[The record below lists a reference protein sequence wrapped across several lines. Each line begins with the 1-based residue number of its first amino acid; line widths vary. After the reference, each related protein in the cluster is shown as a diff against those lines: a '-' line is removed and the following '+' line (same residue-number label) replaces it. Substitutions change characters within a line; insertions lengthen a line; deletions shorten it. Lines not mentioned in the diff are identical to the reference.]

1 MHKHRTIH
9 GIDPYAPGGIEA
21 LLEHH
26 RATFG
31 SATMMADEG
40 GSEGAGGDSGGS
52 GEGEGQQEK
61 QESGEGQQE
70 TKGANLWDDPAKAKA
85 EIERLRA
92 ENGKDRTTAKTKA
105 AEDARNELTQ
115 SIGKAL
121 GLIKDGDT
129 KPDPA
134 ELTKQIG
141 ALSTEATQA
150 KTELAVYKAASKAGA
165 DADALLDSRGFLA
178 KLTDIDP
185 TDSKAITKAIDEAVK
200 DNPKLKL
207 VRAAGTSGAD
217 FTGGTGEQR
226 QTNVAPGRP
235 RLAAAFNNS

>member
-1 MHKHRTIH
+1 MHKPTIH
-9 GIDPYAPGGIEA
+9 GIDPYAPGGLDA
-21 LLEHH
+21 LFAHH

-31 SATMMADEG
+31 DAVMEA
-40 GSEGAGGDSGGS
+40 
-52 GEGEGQQEK
+52 
-61 QESGEGQQE
+61 
-70 TKGANLWDDPAKAKA
+70 DPAPADPAPADPAPADPPADPKPADPPKDDSNPWADPDKAKA

-92 ENGKDRTTAKTKA
+92 ENGKERTNAKSKA

-121 GLIKDGDT
+121 GLIKDGDE
-129 KPDPA
+129 KPDPD

-150 KTELAVYKAASKAGA
+150 KTELAVYKAANKAGA

-185 TDSKAITKAIDEAVK
+185 TDSKAITKAIEDAVK
-200 DNPKLKL
+200 NNPKLKL

-217 FTGGTGEQR
+217 FTGGTGEKR